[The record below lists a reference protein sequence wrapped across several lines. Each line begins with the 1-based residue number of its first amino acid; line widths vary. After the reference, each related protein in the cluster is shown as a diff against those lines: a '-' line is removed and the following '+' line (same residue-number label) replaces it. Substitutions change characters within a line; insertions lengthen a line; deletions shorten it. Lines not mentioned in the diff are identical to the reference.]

1 MVVIY
6 FVPIGLI
13 LVFALFI
20 LGGAYSLLSSLT
32 KIIFGVTFAIMLIS
46 GIIYI
51 GYSIVKFL
59 DKEKKNI
66 FQLLADIISGVF
78 IAAIVPLVANWFEI
92 GIGTNIF
99 SNSEFILLG
108 TFEKLDENLATCIVS
123 LIFVSL
129 LFLPKIF
136 LKGKLDTV
144 FSIVS
149 LCFCCVVFFGGYSLS
164 FKNEMTNSYN
174 SFNWDSVEFSVT
186 ENTPIYHSADLGE
199 WIKTGSFK
207 KDTLLYKSNI
217 DRTYNETEYV
227 FVSDGK
233 KAGYVELAKLESLV
247 TYTYVVNKD
256 SNIYNITTRDAQVW
270 FSEENPIVT
279 FNVPGE
285 EIIAEVNEGTEVTKI
300 EIHSSPYVADKYMLI
315 KLPDGT
321 EGYILFDNIT
331 EIRK

>member
-13 LVFALFI
+13 LVFALAL

-32 KIIFGVTFAIMLIS
+32 KIIFGVTFTIMLIS

-51 GYSIVKFL
+51 GYSIIKFL

-149 LCFCCVVFFGGYSLS
+149 LCFCCVVFFGDRKL
-164 FKNEMTNSYN
+164 NAI
-174 SFNWDSVEFSVT
+174 
-186 ENTPIYHSADLGE
+186 PIE
-199 WIKTGSFK
+199 
-207 KDTLLYKSNI
+207 
-217 DRTYNETEYV
+217 R
-227 FVSDGK
+227 
-233 KAGYVELAKLESLV
+233 
-247 TYTYVVNKD
+247 
-256 SNIYNITTRDAQVW
+256 
-270 FSEENPIVT
+270 
-279 FNVPGE
+279 
-285 EIIAEVNEGTEVTKI
+285 II
-300 EIHSSPYVADKYMLI
+300 
-315 KLPDGT
+315 
-321 EGYILFDNIT
+321 
-331 EIRK
+331 